1 MSEENSGEIERLD
14 ESVVRELCHDYARMT
29 RVNISEEH
37 GQVFPLVLSIKL
49 TKYCLDCHTNSRYRR
64 TDLHLL

>member
-37 GQVFPLVLSIKL
+37 GQVLPLVLSIKL
-49 TKYCLDCHTNSRYRR
+49 TNIV
-64 TDLHLL
+64 